1 MLEQVKTEWDYNY
14 LLQCLKKL
22 ALSTQHFRIKLW
34 SIHIK
39 IYFQSFAS
47 TISTIYHLCHLCV
60 MIYKSIFYNWDI
72 TLNYWS
78 ICEIINIRR
87 NFMSKWL
94 WGPSMWLIYIYIYIY
109 IYIQWSQLPPLLA
122 FSYSNV
128 LIVLANSLVPRSHH
142 H

>member
-1 MLEQVKTEWDYNY
+1 MEVEVNTAMLEQVKTEWDYNY

-39 IYFQSFAS
+39 IYFQLF
-47 TISTIYHLCHLCV
+47 TIYHLCHLCV
-60 MIYKSIFYNWDI
+60 MIYKSIFCNWDI

-78 ICEIINIRR
+78 ICKIINIRR
-87 NFMSKWL
+87 NFMLKWL
-94 WGPSMWLIYIYIYIY
+94 WGPSMWLIYIYIYI
-109 IYIQWSQLPPLLA
+109 QWSQLPLLLA
-122 FSYSNV
+122 FSYSDV
-128 LIVLANSLVPRSHH
+128 LIVLANSLLPRSHH